1 MRVFR
6 IDLKKLVKKT
16 FYWTAIIMLI
26 AITSTVVNS
35 HYRPLQENI
44 HKGIGWVYKH
54 NENAGDFLYEANA
67 LLLNGRKFDYERTIK
82 NTIFGSFPS
91 VVLISIHAGEDNK
104 NPFLQRQ
111 GGTGTGFFT
120 EVTDEHAL
128 IVTNYHVVKMF
139 VDNSENM
146 VIDVTTV
153 SEPWQYRAEVVGY
166 DKVADIAVIKIHKK
180 DNEEWTALE
189 FENYE
194 NISEGDP
201 VVVIGHGLSM
211 PWNITT
217 GIVTYD
223 GRMARPYSLMIQT
236 DAVINQGNS
245 GGPLLSTS
253 SKVIGVAQSIL
264 SPGRN
269 IPGWDGVGLAVHVRQ
284 VKRSYDYILS
294 DAYAEKGYV
303 PYAEFP
309 ISANMFEYEDVKDT
323 PREDRR
329 FIYIDYTDADIN
341 KPTAGSIAGL
351 HAGDIVL
358 ELNGEPLRTSFAL
371 LVETLY
377 AFPGDKI
384 KLKVLRDEQELEVE
398 LELLEADI
406 TELLK
411 NFR

>member
-1 MRVFR
+1 MKV
-6 IDLKKLVKKT
+6 IGINLSTLVKKA
-16 FYWTAIIMLI
+16 FYWAAIILLI
-26 AITSTVVNS
+26 VTASTVVNS
-35 HYRPLQENI
+35 HYRPIQEKI
-44 HKGIGWVYKH
+44 HQSISWVYKQ
-54 NENAGDFLYEANA
+54 NQSAGNFLYEANA
-67 LLLNGRKFDYERTIK
+67 LVFNGRNFDYERTIK
-82 NTIFGSFPS
+82 NTIFSSFSS
-91 VVLISIHAGEDNK
+91 VVLISVHADENNK

-120 EVTDEHAL
+120 EVTNEHAL
-128 IVTNYHVVKMF
+128 VVTNYHVIQMF
-139 VDNSENM
+139 VENPSM
-146 VIDVTTV
+146 TIDVSTI
-153 SEPWQYRAEVVGY
+153 SEPWPYSAEVVGY

-189 FENYE
+189 FEDHTT
-194 NISEGDP
+194 ISEGDP

-223 GRMARPYSLMIQT
+223 GRMVRPYSLMLQT

-245 GGPLLSTS
+245 GGPLLSTDG
-253 SKVIGVAQSIL
+253 KVIGVAQSIL
-264 SPGRN
+264 SPGRQV
-269 IPGWDGVGLAVHVRQ
+269 PGWDGVGIAVHVRQ
-284 VKRSYDYILS
+284 LKRSYDYILS

-309 ISANMFEYEDVKDT
+309 ISAKMFEYEDVKDI
-323 PREDRR
+323 PRNERN
-329 FIYIDYTDADIN
+329 FIYIDYTDADFT
-341 KPTAGSIAGL
+341 KPSAGSISGL
-351 HAGDIVL
+351 NAGDIVL
-358 ELNGEPLRTSFAL
+358 ELNGNPLQTSFAL

-384 KLKVLRDEQELEVE
+384 TLKVLRDEQELEVE

-411 NFR
+411 KFR